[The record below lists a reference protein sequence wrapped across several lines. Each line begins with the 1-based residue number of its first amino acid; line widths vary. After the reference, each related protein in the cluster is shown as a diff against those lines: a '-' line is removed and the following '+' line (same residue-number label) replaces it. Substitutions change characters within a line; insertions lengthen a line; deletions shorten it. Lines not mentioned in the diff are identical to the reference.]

1 MQHQDQKHQNKDN
14 INKLNDLNVKH
25 SSNNNF
31 PNKCKTI
38 NDNLDIN
45 NNNKSNNSPLKI
57 KDNKAVSKVNNDS
70 SNVSNNN
77 KINDDDNNNNNFMS
91 VMSNQS
97 ISMNGVRRLEPTVV
111 KFSHPAGIPLN
122 RRIGMVAIALLR
134 KELGEESGLKKLIES

>member
-57 KDNKAVSKVNNDS
+57 KDNKAVSKANNDS

-77 KINDDDNNNNNFMS
+77 KINDDDDNNNNNNFMS
-91 VMSNQS
+91 VMSNQG
-97 ISMNGVRRLEPTVV
+97 ISMNGVKEARTNSGKGLSPGRCPT
-111 KFSHPAGIPLN
+111 
-122 RRIGMVAIALLR
+122 
-134 KELGEESGLKKLIES
+134 E

>member
-57 KDNKAVSKVNNDS
+57 KDNKAVSNEC
-70 SNVSNNN
+70 NVKSEYFNE
-77 KINDDDNNNNNFMS
+77 
-91 VMSNQS
+91 
-97 ISMNGVRRLEPTVV
+97 RRE
-111 KFSHPAGIPLN
+111 G
-122 RRIGMVAIALLR
+122 G
-134 KELGEESGLKKLIES
+134 

>member
-25 SSNNNF
+25 SSNSNF

-97 ISMNGVRRLEPTVV
+97 ISMNGVKEARTNSGEGLSPGRYPT
-111 KFSHPAGIPLN
+111 
-122 RRIGMVAIALLR
+122 
-134 KELGEESGLKKLIES
+134 E

>member
-14 INKLNDLNVKH
+14 INKLNDLNIKL

-38 NDNLDIN
+38 NDNLGIN
-45 NNNKSNNSPLKI
+45 SNNKNNNSPLKI

-70 SNVSNNN
+70 SNVGNNN
-77 KINDDDNNNNNFMS
+77 KINDDNKNNNNNNNNNFMS

-97 ISMNGVRRLEPTVV
+97 ISMNGVKEARTNSGEGLSPGRCPT
-111 KFSHPAGIPLN
+111 
-122 RRIGMVAIALLR
+122 
-134 KELGEESGLKKLIES
+134 E